1 MQEFIF
7 SDRFRLELHWES
19 TTYEQDGI
27 CKLSGAYFSGPA
39 LVEADKIKDN
49 DHIMLDFFQQYF
61 ILVDNV
67 YVAKFSWGQVIYNKD
82 DTITLKNALIIHD
95 TELNKVPKL
104 TDTDYLII
112 DTSDHESEVHQFNP
126 LYKTYVVNTDTQ
138 LYKFGGK

>member
-27 CKLSGAYFSGPA
+27 CKLSSVYFSGPA
-39 LVEADKIKDN
+39 LVEAGRIKDN
-49 DHIMLDFFQQYF
+49 DNIMLDFFQQYLV
-61 ILVDNV
+61 LVDNV

-82 DTITLKNALIIHD
+82 DTITLKNAYITHD

-104 TDTDYLII
+104 MDTDHLII
-112 DTSDHESEVHQFNP
+112 DTSNHESEVHQFNP